1 MGASDF
7 LSGRGPRLGS
17 RVLADFTL
25 ARRTSEPATAGHRPQ
40 VLQRSRGA
48 TQLSLFDH
56 LEPPGNTVLPVA
68 IDPATG
74 VDPRVAPSPDDPT
87 RPAD

>member
-17 RVLADFTL
+17 RVLADFML
-25 ARRTSEPATAGHRPQ
+25 ARRAHEPDSAGHRPQ
-40 VLQRSRGA
+40 VLQRSGGP

-56 LEPPGNTVLPVA
+56 LEPRSNA
-68 IDPATG
+68 IDLPPT
-74 VDPRVAPSPDDPT
+74 DPVSGTDTVAVEP
-87 RPAD
+87 PADPV